1 MKRFRIHLLAA
12 ALTVVLVIT
21 CAITGADSASTVGAP
36 PDRGRFVMP
45 FGLFLDNGERL
56 LSFEDEAGDDE
67 EDSSG
72 QSANSITPFAKADPE
87 KAWLLEAGT
96 FSQLSSAGQRA
107 ALRMNGLLPTRYRH
121 RQRGAPGSDVTVEA
135 NPGDNIRVNNPT
147 LDTFFHTHSE
157 TSIAVNGVN
166 LALSFNEGASDGY
179 AISTD
184 GGNNWAHKRIPDPA
198 GGSNLGDG
206 VVGFGP
212 IGELYYAT
220 LAAVPSGGGI
230 KSFVGVSKSSDNGAT
245 FSTPFDA
252 STTAGNTTD
261 FQDKEWLA
269 VDNKAGSPNKGN
281 VYVTWTDFLSP
292 SSNGSFISFARST
305 NGGVTFGTPL
315 ALSPQDRTQLVQGSV
330 PVIAPNGDLYVA
342 FSDGHSAIGG
352 IGIVKSTDGGVT
364 FSAETRVT
372 GVTNVSTMT
381 GGGGVRTNSFPSVAV
396 DKNGAVHAVYNAWTR
411 SLVDRSD
418 IFYVRSTDGGSTFSS
433 PLKLNDDGSTTTQ
446 FLPSIAAASDGT
458 LGVKWW
464 DRRNDQS
471 NDSLTDVYM
480 TISHDGGASFGKNLR
495 VTNQNWFF
503 GPIEI
508 GFAGGYHGDY
518 DGITADA
525 NNFYLSWS
533 DERNSEAD
541 AFFSQIPT
549 TRDPNAPDFNISSA
563 KLFDSVIAG
572 NSASFDLRTSGVNGL
587 SGSLSLSASPAIS
600 GLTYSFANAS
610 INAGDMSS
618 LLIST
623 SSAVPPGPYTI
634 NVAASGS
641 GLTRKT
647 NLRLTV
653 LSANRFSGA
662 PVNASH
668 TRGFTSMQGGI
679 KVDAAGTINMA
690 FDDDSA
696 RVRSDDA
703 LYTRSTD
710 GGKTFST
717 PITVSGNALIAAE
730 STLALDS
737 AGNPYVGWIGLNPV
751 PAQGTFAIFLSRST
765 DQGNSFSA
773 PVVASGASRD
783 AENPEIVVDKNG
795 NIVIA
800 YVDFATS
807 GLPIFSVRST
817 DGGMT
822 FSAPS
827 RVSQPGEST
836 GNPPFVAVDSTGA
849 AYVIYQDSSTS
860 TATIKLAVAADGKT
874 FAPSKLVSNS
884 QVSAFAPQIAI
895 DKNDGVYVTFYDR
908 FAITSS
914 TFNREIVLIKSSD
927 KGNTFGPDFNV
938 SENSG
943 QSTFPS
949 LIVGDQGRVSIAWED
964 TTDDLQRD
972 VLVARSTDGGAT
984 FGTPINLSASPGRS
998 FGGFGGTDSSGNL
1011 FIGWTDDS
1019 SANTDVFV
1027 SSLSSSALGPPDF
1040 TIGTSSTT
1048 PIVNRGTRVNLT
1060 VSVNRFAGFGGNVTV
1075 TPPDLAGLKAK
1086 GVSFDTTSTGGTLS
1100 FKLKGG
1106 GVTGPQI
1113 ITFTA
1118 QDAAGRTRVCIL
1130 DLLIQPAL

>member
-1 MKRFRIHLLAA
+1 MTEFRMYLFGA
-12 ALTVVLVIT
+12 ALTVLLVVT
-21 CAITGADSASTVGAP
+21 CAITGADSSSTAGAP
-36 PDRGRFVMP
+36 LDRGRFVMP
-45 FGLFLDNGERL
+45 FGLSVDNGQRV

-67 EDSSG
+67 EGLSG
-72 QSANSITPFAKADPE
+72 QSANSITPFAQPDPE
-87 KAWLLEAGT
+87 KAWLLDAGT

-107 ALRMNGLLPTRYRH
+107 ALRMNGLLRARH
-121 RQRGAPGSDVTVEA
+121 RNQQSGFPSSDVTAEA
-135 NPGDNIRVNNPT
+135 NPGDNIRVNNPA
-147 LDTFFHTHSE
+147 LDTTFHTHSE

-166 LALSFNEGASDGY
+166 LALSFNEGLFGGCG
-179 AISTD
+179 ISTD
-184 GGNNWAHKRIPDPA
+184 GGNNWAHKRIPDPP
-198 GGSNLGDG
+198 GGANLGDG
-206 VVGFGP
+206 VVAFGP
-212 IGELYYAT
+212 SGELYYAT
-220 LAAVPSGGGI
+220 LAVVTSGGGS
-230 KSFVGVSKSSDNGAT
+230 KSFVGVSKSTDNGAT

-252 STTAGNTTD
+252 STTAGNTSD
-261 FQDKEWLA
+261 FQDKEWVA
-269 VDNKAGSPNKGN
+269 VDRNPSSLQKGN

-305 NGGVTFGTPL
+305 NGGASFGAPV
-315 ALSPQDRTQLVQGSV
+315 AVSPQDRTQSVQGSV
-330 PVIAPNGDLYVA
+330 PVVAPNGDLYVA
-342 FSDGHSAIGG
+342 FSDGHSAISG

-364 FSAETRVT
+364 FSAETRVAA
-372 GVTNVSTMT
+372 VTNVNTMT
-381 GGGGVRTNSFPSVAV
+381 GGGGVRSNSFPSMTV
-396 DKNGAVHAVYNAWTR
+396 DKNGAVHVVYDAWTR

-418 IFYVRSTDGGSTFSS
+418 IFYVRSNDGGSTFSS

-464 DRRNDQS
+464 DRRNDLL
-471 NDSLTDVYM
+471 NDGLTDVYM
-480 TISHDGGASFGKNLR
+480 TISHDGGVSFGKNFR

-503 GPIEI
+503 GPIEP

-525 NNFYLSWS
+525 NNFYTSWS
-533 DERNSEAD
+533 DERNSEPD

-549 TRDPNAPDFNISSA
+549 TRDPNTPDFNISPA
-563 KLFDSVIAG
+563 KLFDDVIAG
-572 NSASFDLRTSGVNGL
+572 NSTSFDLRTSGANGF
-587 SGSLSLSASPAIS
+587 SGTLSLSASPAVS

-610 INAGDMSS
+610 INSGDPSS
-618 LLIST
+618 LMIST

-634 NVAASGS
+634 TVAASGS

-653 LSANRFSGA
+653 LSASRSSGA

-668 TRGFTSMQGGI
+668 TKGFTSMQGGL
-679 KVDAAGTINMA
+679 KVDAAGTINLV

-696 RVRSDDA
+696 RVRSNDA

-717 PITVSGNALIAAE
+717 PITVSGNSLIATQ

-737 AGNPYVGWIGLNPV
+737 AGNPYVGWFGLNPL
-751 PAQGTFAIFLSRST
+751 PSQGTFAIFFSRST
-765 DQGNSFSA
+765 DHGNSFST
-773 PVVASGASRD
+773 PVVASGASRN
-783 AENPEIVVDKNG
+783 AQNPEIVVDKNG
-795 NIVIA
+795 NVVIA
-800 YVDFATS
+800 YIDFLTS
-807 GLPIFSVRST
+807 GSPIFSVRST
-817 DGGMT
+817 DGGVT

-827 RVSQPGEST
+827 RVSQPGEII
-836 GNPPFVAVDSTGA
+836 GNPPFVAADSTGA
-849 AYVIYQDSSTS
+849 AYVIYQDSSQS
-860 TATIKLAVAADGKT
+860 TATIKLAVATDGQT
-874 FAPSKLVSNS
+874 FAASKVVSNS
-884 QVSAFAPQIAI
+884 QVNAFAPQIAI

-914 TFNREIVLIKSSD
+914 TFNREIILIKSTD

-938 SENSG
+938 SEDSG

-972 VLVARSTDGGAT
+972 VLVARSTDGGTT
-984 FGTPINLSASPGRS
+984 FGTPINLSADNGRS
-998 FGGFGGTDSSGNL
+998 FGGFGGTDNNGNL

-1019 SANTDVFV
+1019 GANTDVFV

-1040 TIGTSSTT
+1040 TIGTGSAT

-1060 VSVNRFAGFGGNVTV
+1060 VNINRFAGFSGNVTL

-1106 GVTGPQI
+1106 GVTGPQF
-1113 ITFTA
+1113 ITFTGR
-1118 QDAAGRTRVCIL
+1118 DDTGRTRVCIL
-1130 DLLIQPAL
+1130 DLLIQPAQ